1 MAKTEQET
9 LDNIK
14 NVKYNFDEDDND
26 KNIPEEVKDLI
37 SKILIKDPSKRIG
50 YNSYDYTE
58 IKNHPF
64 FKGINFNNLE
74 SDQGPILE
82 MKEILEKFGY
92 QIEKILTEEERQMS
106 LIKELY
112 DEEEE
117 KEENNIKSKSAK
129 DIGNNIHE
137 LKKDLKGKTV
147 EYKNEIVEEEDK
159 IILEEKLIQ
168 VVD

>member
-1 MAKTEQET
+1 ME
-9 LDNIK
+9 N
-14 NVKYNFDEDDND
+14 
-26 KNIPEEVKDLI
+26 
-37 SKILIKDPSKRIG
+37 
-50 YNSYDYTE
+50 
-58 IKNHPF
+58 
-64 FKGINFNNLE
+64 
-74 SDQGPILE
+74 DQGQILE

-147 EYKNEIVEEEDK
+147 EYKIQLQTRRHTQAQDLGEGWEWDK
-159 IILEEKLIQ
+159 PEWKSNI
-168 VVD
+168 